1 MSAISEERGSSLIFF
16 ERYPRRCWYIHRL
29 HRGVHTTPMRIISL
43 FFFLLWLWPG
53 NSSAQR
59 SDPTAAFRAIPND
72 KGYFRFHYDNDF
84 FAKAKTDYYYTQGYS
99 FEVGSPVFRKNP
111 LSNILLRFKGSD
123 PTYGLAFEHFGFTP
137 TSIRS
142 NEILVGDRPF
152 AGAIL
157 LKSFATSIDKVHKQR
172 LSSVLSTGMIGP
184 AAFAGRMQATIH
196 RWSGDVDPQGW
207 QYQIRNDVALNYELT
222 HERQILEVP
231 HIVSAH
237 TNAQLRLGTLSDKL
251 QAGFTLTL
259 GRFDSPLTSSI
270 QRAGRNF
277 QLYLYSQSLGS
288 VVGYDAT
295 LQGGLFNRNSP
306 YTLPPSELNRFTF
319 QNNYGIVVSFWE
331 IYAEY
336 YRTYLSRE
344 FKTGR
349 AHSWGGVKV
358 GVAF

>member
-1 MSAISEERGSSLIFF
+1 MRIILIFF
-16 ERYPRRCWYIHRL
+16 L
-29 HRGVHTTPMRIISL
+29 
-43 FFFLLWLWPG
+43 LLWLRPG
-53 NSSAQR
+53 VSSAQR
-59 SDPTAAFRAIPND
+59 SDPTAAFRSVPND
-72 KGYFRFHYDNDF
+72 IGYFRFHYDNDF

-99 FEVGSPVFRKNP
+99 FEVGSPVFCKNP
-111 LSNILLRFKGSD
+111 LSKILLHFKTGE

-152 AGAIL
+152 SGVII
-157 LKSFATSIDKVHKQR
+157 LKSFATSVDTLRKQR

-207 QYQIRNDVALNYELT
+207 QYQVRNDVAINYELN
-222 HERQILEVP
+222 HEQQLMEVP
-231 HIVSAH
+231 HVFTIQS
-237 TNAQLRLGTLSDKL
+237 NAQLRLGTLSDKVL
-251 QAGFTLTL
+251 AGFTLTL

-270 QRAGRNF
+270 RRSEHNF
-277 QLYLYSQSLGS
+277 QFYLYSQSLGA

-306 YTLPPSELNRFTF
+306 YTLNASELNRFTF
-319 QNNYGIVVSFWE
+319 QNNYGIVFNFWK

-344 FKTGR
+344 FKSGR
-349 AHSWGGVKV
+349 EHSWGGVKL

>member
-1 MSAISEERGSSLIFF
+1 
-16 ERYPRRCWYIHRL
+16 
-29 HRGVHTTPMRIISL
+29 MRIIFL
-43 FFFLLWLWPG
+43 FLLLCVLNPSW
-53 NSSAQR
+53 SSAQR
-59 SDPTAAFRAIPND
+59 IDQTADFRFLPND

-84 FAKAKTDYYYTQGYS
+84 FAMAKTDYYYTQGYS

-111 LSNILLRFKGSD
+111 LSKILLRFKESE

-152 AGAIL
+152 AGVIL
-157 LKSFATSIDKVHKQR
+157 LKSFATSVDKVHKQR

-196 RWSGDVDPQGW
+196 HWSGDVDPQGW
-207 QYQIRNDVALNYELT
+207 QYQIRNDVAINYELN
-222 HERQILEVP
+222 HERQLLEVP
-231 HIVSAH
+231 HIVSIH
-237 TNAQLRLGTLSDKL
+237 SNAQLRLGTLSDKV

-270 QRAGRNF
+270 QRSGHNF
-277 QLYLYSQSLGS
+277 QLYLYSQSLGAS
-288 VVGYDAT
+288 VGYDAT
-295 LQGGLFNRNSP
+295 LQGGLFNQNSP
-306 YTLPPSELNRFTF
+306 YTLKASELNRFTF
-319 QNNYGIVVSFWE
+319 QNNYGVVVQFWK

-349 AHSWGGVKV
+349 EHSWGGVKL

>member
-1 MSAISEERGSSLIFF
+1 
-16 ERYPRRCWYIHRL
+16 
-29 HRGVHTTPMRIISL
+29 MRIIFIFSL
-43 FFFLLWLWPG
+43 LIGLRPSW
-53 NSSAQR
+53 SSAQR
-59 SDPTAAFRAIPND
+59 SDPAAAFRTITND

-111 LSNILLRFKGSD
+111 LSKLLLRLKGSE

-152 AGAIL
+152 AGVIL
-157 LKSFATSIDKVHKQR
+157 LKSLATSVDQVHKQR

-184 AAFAGRMQATIH
+184 AAFAGRMQSTIH

-207 QYQIRNDVALNYELT
+207 QYQIKNDVAINYELS
-222 HERQILEVP
+222 HERQLLEVP
-231 HIVSAH
+231 HIVSLH
-237 TNAQLRLGTLSDKL
+237 SNAQLRLGTLSDKA

-259 GRFDSPLTSSI
+259 GKFDSPLTPSKHSTDH
-270 QRAGRNF
+270 NF
-277 QLYLYSQSLGS
+277 QLYLYSQSLGA

-295 LQGGLFNRNSP
+295 IQGGLFNRNSP
-306 YTLPPSELNRFTF
+306 YTLKASELNRFTF
-319 QNNYGIVVSFWE
+319 QNNYGIVLSFWK

-349 AHSWGGVKV
+349 EHSWGGVKL

>member
-1 MSAISEERGSSLIFF
+1 
-16 ERYPRRCWYIHRL
+16 
-29 HRGVHTTPMRIISL
+29 MRIICL
-43 FFFLLWLWPG
+43 FFLLSLLRPG
-53 NSSAQR
+53 LASAQR
-59 SDPTAAFRAIPND
+59 SDPTAAFRSIPNH

-99 FEVGSPVFRKNP
+99 FEVGSPVFQKNP
-111 LSNILLRFKGSD
+111 LSKILLRFKGSE
-123 PTYGLAFEHFGFTP
+123 PAYGLTFEHFGFTP
-137 TSIRS
+137 TSIRN

-152 AGAIL
+152 AGVIL
-157 LKSFATSIDKVHKQR
+157 LKSSATSVDTVHNQR

-184 AAFAGRMQATIH
+184 AAFAGRMQAAIH

-207 QYQIRNDVALNYELT
+207 QYQIRNDVAINYELN
-222 HERQILEVP
+222 HERQLLEVP
-231 HIVSAH
+231 HIISIH
-237 TNAQLRLGTLSDKL
+237 SNAQLRVGTLSDRV

-259 GRFDSPLTSSI
+259 GRFNSPLTSSK
-270 QRAGRNF
+270 QSPGRNF
-277 QLYLYSQSLGS
+277 QFYLYSQSLGA

-295 LQGGLFNRNSP
+295 LQGGLFNRSSP
-306 YTLPPSELNRFTF
+306 YTLKASELYRFTF
-319 QNNYGIVVSFWE
+319 QNNYGVVVQFWK

-349 AHSWGGVKV
+349 EHSWGGVKL

>member
-1 MSAISEERGSSLIFF
+1 MRILLLIF
-16 ERYPRRCWYIHRL
+16 L
-29 HRGVHTTPMRIISL
+29 LSL
-43 FFFLLWLWPG
+43 LRPALSP
-53 NSSAQR
+53 AQR
-59 SDPTAAFRAIPND
+59 IDPTAAFRAIPND

-99 FEVGSPVFRKNP
+99 FEVGSPVFSHNP
-111 LSNILLRFKGSD
+111 LSKILLHLKDSE

-152 AGAIL
+152 TGVIL
-157 LKSFATSIDKVHKQR
+157 LKSFATSVDPERRQR

-184 AAFAGRMQATIH
+184 AAFAGQMQADIH
-196 RWSGDVDPQGW
+196 RRTGNIDPQGW
-207 QYQIRNDVALNYELT
+207 QHQIRNDVAINYELH
-222 HERQILEVP
+222 HERQLVEVP
-231 HIVSAH
+231 RVLSIQS
-237 TNAQLRLGTLSDKL
+237 NAQLRVGTLSDKV

-259 GRFDSPLTSSI
+259 GKFDSPLLSSKHSTK
-270 QRAGRNF
+270 QNF
-277 QLYLYSQSLGS
+277 QFYVYSQSLGA

-306 YTLPPSELNRFTF
+306 YTLKGSELYRFTF
-319 QNNYGIVVSFWE
+319 QNNYGIVVRFWK

-344 FKTGR
+344 FKSGR
-349 AHSWGGVKV
+349 EHSWGSVKL

>member
-1 MSAISEERGSSLIFF
+1 
-16 ERYPRRCWYIHRL
+16 
-29 HRGVHTTPMRIISL
+29 MRII
-43 FFFLLWLWPG
+43 FLLFLLFVLSPG
-53 NSSAQR
+53 WSSAQR
-59 SDPTAAFRAIPND
+59 IDHTAAFRSLQND

-99 FEVGSPVFRKNP
+99 FEVGSPVFRYNP
-111 LSNILLRFKGSD
+111 LSKMLLRFKGST

-152 AGAIL
+152 AGVIL
-157 LKSFATSIDKVHKQR
+157 LKSFAISVDTAHRQR

-184 AAFAGRMQATIH
+184 AAFAGQMQAYIH
-196 RWSGDVDPQGW
+196 RRTGNIDPQGW
-207 QYQIRNDVALNYELT
+207 QFQIHNDVAINYELH
-222 HERQILEVP
+222 HERQLLEVP
-231 HIVSAH
+231 HLLSLHSDAR
-237 TNAQLRLGTLSDKL
+237 LRLGTLSDKV

-259 GRFDSPLTSSI
+259 GKFDSPLTSSTKS
-270 QRAGRNF
+270 ANRNF
-277 QLYLYSQSLGS
+277 QFYLYSQSLGS
-288 VVGYDAT
+288 AVGYDAT

-306 YTLPPSELNRFTF
+306 YTLKGSELNRFIF
-319 QNNYGIVVSFWE
+319 QNNYGIVLHFWK

-344 FKTGR
+344 FKSGR
-349 AHSWGGVKV
+349 EHSWGGVKL